1 MTDVKLL
8 DAVTRGFVVAML
20 WTSAVPLAPYNVVGD
35 DDHGYGIEQT
45 GVLMPDERHRTFDA
59 AQRVADVL
67 NDGCDDYTGES
78 GGMQDRDPTDELVS
92 RCREV
97 CQRFL
102 TAAKDDDVDAFMDNF
117 GDPDGGH
124 PGEYVGHTFY
134 LTADGSGVAF
144 TDRAWRDDDPMTAVC
159 ARLSTTAEEFGEVE
173 HMEAYEQGDGTVGCS

>member
-35 DDHGYGIEQT
+35 DDHGWQ
-45 GVLMPDERHRTFDA
+45 VLGPDGHVGERFPEFEDA
-59 AQRVADVL
+59 NSYAMGR
-67 NDGCDDYTGES
+67 NDEDDNYTGET
-78 GGMQDRDPTDELVS
+78 GGMQDHEPTDELVS

-117 GDPDGGH
+117 SDPDGGH

-134 LTADGSGVAF
+134 LTAVGSGVAF